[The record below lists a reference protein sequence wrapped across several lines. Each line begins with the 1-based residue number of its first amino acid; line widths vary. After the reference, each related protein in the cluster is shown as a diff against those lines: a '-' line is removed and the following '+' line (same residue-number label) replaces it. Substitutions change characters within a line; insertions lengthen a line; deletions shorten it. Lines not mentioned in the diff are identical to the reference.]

1 MITVIAF
8 AALALLI
15 QLGSMFFGKKDTNAS
30 NSTQDRST
38 SKKAKE
44 IKAAKPVLAPK
55 PSETPAA
62 GKTPASGESLSA

>member
-15 QLGSMFFGKKDTNAS
+15 QLASMFFGKKDTNAS

-38 SKKAKE
+38 SKKAKN
-44 IKAAKPVLAPK
+44 IKPAKAVAPVVL
-55 PSETPAA
+55 PAA
-62 GKTPASGESLSA
+62 TSTPSGTPNPKA